1 MRSHGTPG
9 VTAALLVSTLLVAAC
24 GGGSTEPITVV
35 KDSAG
40 AVSFTGTVLPILR
53 DHCKRCHDEDRKGGL
68 YLMSYDGVRKGGKR
82 GPAVIAGDPEGS
94 QIVGSVEKRK
104 EPHMPPRVFSAL
116 TEDRIAAI
124 RQWIAEG
131 AKNN

>member
-1 MRSHGTPG
+1 LKSHGTRG
-9 VTAALLVSTLLVAAC
+9 ATAALFVLALLAAAC

-40 AVSFTGTVLPILR
+40 AVSFTGTVLPILQ

-68 YLMSYDGVRKGGKR
+68 YLMSYDGVMKGGHR
-82 GPAVIAGDPEGS
+82 GPAVVAGAPDDS
-94 QIVGSVEKRK
+94 QIVGSVEMKK
-104 EPHMPPRVFSAL
+104 EPYMPPRVFPAL